1 MRLDLD
7 VARAVARLA
16 GPAIAQ
22 SLLHTL
28 VFLVDRAML
37 GRFSADALASMQI
50 SGPVTWSISSVAS
63 AVQVGAIAIVG
74 REVGA
79 ARRDRAAAA
88 VRAGLGASAG
98 IGLLAGVLATLAI
111 PLVLAGFPDAGP
123 AVRDEASAYLGVIL
137 PCLPL
142 LLVSAMAAAV
152 FQSAGDTRTPLLVA
166 LLANAVNGGANW
178 VLIFGRAGMPA
189 LGAKGAAIGSAL
201 ALAVECA
208 VLVALLARGRGVVSL
223 RGRGGEREQ
232 LARMVGVAGPAVLE
246 RIAQHAGFL
255 AFVAM
260 IGALGPLAMAANQ
273 ALISIESVAFL
284 SADGFGIAG
293 AAIVAQRLGA
303 GREDQARM
311 AARVAAAMALVAL
324 SACGIV
330 FVIAPRALAS
340 AFTPEPEIV
349 ALAVPCLF
357 VAAIAQP
364 FMAVGVV
371 LGDALRGAGATRTT
385 FVITLIG
392 GVAVRLAATWIFAF
406 ELGLGLLGVWIGS
419 TIDWVVRTAL
429 ASWRFSRPG
438 WARAV

>member
-63 AVQVGAIAIVG
+63 AVQVGALAVVG

-79 ARRDRAAAA
+79 GRRDEAAAA

-98 IGLLAGVLATLAI
+98 IGLLAGVAATLAI

-123 AVRDEASAYLGVIL
+123 AVRDEARAYLGVIL
-137 PCLPL
+137 PCMPL
-142 LLVSAMAAAV
+142 LLVSAMAGAV

-178 VLIFGRAGMPA
+178 VLIFGRAGVPA
-189 LGAKGAAIGSAL
+189 LGARGAAIGSVL

-208 VLVALLARGRGVVSL
+208 VLIALLARGRGVVSL
-223 RGRGGEREQ
+223 RGRGGERAQ
-232 LARMVGVAGPAVLE
+232 LARMVRVAGPATLE
-246 RIAQHAGFL
+246 RIVQHAGFL
-255 AFVAM
+255 VFVAM

-293 AAIVAQRLGA
+293 AAMVAQRLGA

-392 GVAVRLAATWIFAF
+392 GVAVRLAATWLFAF
-406 ELGLGLLGVWIGS
+406 ELGLGLVGVWIGS
-419 TIDWVVRTAL
+419 TVDWATRTAL